1 MPRTANDAASSA
13 RSQPASNCVSRMPA
27 ASGPMIVAMD
37 SCALASELAA
47 SRPSA
52 PPTSASSEYSPA
64 LPQVPRSDDAAS
76 RSTYVDGLSAWASD
90 RVAIAA
96 RLPDRRKQCA
106 RTRTVGDRRRRNLP
120 SVMPPMTPGSVYAAT
135 ARPHVD
141 AGVAGWRDRQ
151 REPRDGYDAHPVAQ
165 RRDGQAGEQAARSG
179 VPQQTAISG

>member
-1 MPRTANDAASSA
+1 MEGQGHLDRPVQEEREPRHDRQAQEIAWSQEAEARGMPRCLIGCRARFWRGRDARRHDAEDHE
-13 RSQPASNCVSRMPA
+13 RCRIQGQMPA
-27 ASGPMIVAMD
+27 ASGPMIVATD
-37 SCALASELAA
+37 SSALASELAA

-120 SVMPPMTPGSVYAAT
+120 SVMPPMTAGSVYAAT
-135 ARPHVD
+135 ARP
-141 AGVAGWRDRQ
+141 
-151 REPRDGYDAHPVAQ
+151 
-165 RRDGQAGEQAARSG
+165 
-179 VPQQTAISG
+179 T